1 MTLRNFRLGI
11 LLRVLLLAASIAG
24 LVWLWGNGRQTAAFG
39 LLACGLVY
47 QLYEIFRFMDRTN
60 RKLVRFLE
68 SIRYSDFT
76 SGFVAD
82 NQAGRSFRELNTALT
97 EVMDAFRQARAE
109 KEENWQY
116 LHTVVQHI
124 NVGLLSFDS
133 QGNLGLA
140 NQTARR
146 YLNAPQMHHLSE
158 LQASQPELY
167 QAIAELQPGRNT
179 LLRLGSDTELALN
192 ATELRLRNQAYK
204 IISIQNIQS
213 ELQQKEVEA
222 WQNLSK
228 VLRHEI
234 MNSVAPIASLV
245 GTLNDILLHDLDQH
259 GDHYQMPEETA
270 DDLREGLATI
280 ENRSKGL
287 IKFVNTYRDFTN
299 IPKPHFE
306 RLAVRLLLERVRTLM
321 LPNLRNAG
329 IALYCLEENQE
340 LEVSADPELIQMVL
354 INLVKN
360 AMEAL
365 QGTDAPTILLR
376 SRESYDHHVIVE
388 VVDNGPGIIPE
399 AIERIFIPF
408 FTTKA
413 DGSGIGLSWSRQI
426 MQLHRGALTVQSEP
440 GQTVFSLRF

>member
-11 LLRVLLLAASIAG
+11 IFRVLLIAANTVSM
-24 LVWLWGNGRQTAAFG
+24 VWLWSADQKIVAFG
-39 LLACGLVY
+39 LMCLLFVY
-47 QLYEIFRFMDRTN
+47 QLFEMFRFMDRTN

-82 NQAGRSFRELNTALT
+82 NKAGRSFRELNLVLT

-133 QGNLGLA
+133 EGNLGLA

-146 YLNAPQMHHLSE
+146 FLNAPQLHNLKE
-158 LQASQPELY
+158 LQASQPQLY
-167 QAIAELQPGRNT
+167 QAITDLQPGRNT
-179 LLRLGSDTELALN
+179 LLRLGSDTELAMN
-192 ATELRLRNQAYK
+192 ATELKLRNKSYK

-234 MNSVAPIASLV
+234 MNSVTPIASLV
-245 GTLNDILLHDLDQH
+245 GTLNDILNDDLVKT
-259 GDHYQMPEETA
+259 GDSYQMPDETA
-270 DDLREGLATI
+270 EDLREGLATI

-306 RLAVRLLLERVRTLM
+306 LTTARLILERVRTLM
-321 LPNLRNAG
+321 LPNIRHAG
-329 IALYCLEENQE
+329 IALYSLEENQGLE
-340 LEVSADPELIQMVL
+340 LSVDPELIEMVL
-354 INLVKN
+354 INLIKN

-365 QGTDAPTILLR
+365 ADREDATILLR
-376 SRESYDHHVIVE
+376 SRESYDHHVLIE

-399 AIERIFIPF
+399 AIERIFVPF

-413 DGSGIGLSWSRQI
+413 EGSGIGLSWSRQI
-426 MQLHRGALTVQSEP
+426 MQLHKGVLSVQSEP
-440 GQTVFSLRF
+440 GNTVFTLRF